1 MKKKKR
7 QQLII
12 KIVALLLALGM
23 IILSLGYVLF
33 PAYAADFFWDD
44 VPLEYRLNALGG
56 LIEEVQANYKDEV
69 DLDTMFT
76 GIYQGLFSS
85 LNDPWSGFYTYNV
98 SDDYTTTTE
107 EPFVGIGVTF
117 RLTTEDEFL
126 IISTIPGGS
135 ANEAGLKLG
144 DILIRVGGRD
154 LKGLTSEDVQAL
166 VKGPE
171 GTFVTLTVL
180 RDGVTMNFTL
190 ERRLVVSDNVQT
202 QMLDNKIAY
211 IKIGSFFEG
220 TAKDFKAARLKL
232 LNQGAKGLI
241 IDLRGNPGGFLSEV
255 QDICNQMIPQK
266 GRVIAYFTQQGKLL
280 DTVYSTGSDTRSVRT
295 VILTD
300 GETASASEFMVA
312 ALKDNG
318 VASVVGETT
327 FGKGV
332 AQSFYDSGNGTSF
345 KYSNFYFTGPSKDV
359 IQEKGITPNY
369 PVHSSEGLS
378 AAEIQMIKATVAPMT
393 ETYKYKPGEMGLNV
407 YAAQQRLQY
416 LGYDVPLSA
425 VMDEKTVQAVKDV
438 QREANK
444 HVYGTLDYTT
454 MDLIENAFSQ
464 WLNPTFEDLPLA
476 KALEVLK

>member
-12 KIVALLLALGM
+12 KIIAFALALGM

-44 VPLEYRLNALGG
+44 VPLEYRLDALGG

-85 LNDPWSGFYTYNV
+85 LNDPWSGFYTYDISN
-98 SDDYTTTTE
+98 DYTTTTE

-117 RLTTEDEFL
+117 RLTTENEFL

-135 ANEAGLKLG
+135 ANEAGIMLG
-144 DILIRVGGRD
+144 DILIRVGGKD
-154 LKGLTSEDVQAL
+154 LKGLTAEDVQAL

-171 GTFVTLTVL
+171 GTYVTLTTQ
-180 RDGVTMNFTL
+180 RNGVTMNYTL
-190 ERRLVVSDNVQT
+190 ERRLVVSDNVQSE
-202 QMLDNKIAY
+202 MLENNVGY
-211 IKIGSFFEG
+211 IRIGNFFEG
-220 TAKDFKAARLKL
+220 TANDFKMARLKL
-232 LNQGAKGLI
+232 LNDGAKSLI

-255 QDICNQMIPQK
+255 QDICNQMIPQS
-266 GRVIAYFTQQGKLL
+266 GRVMAYFTQQGKTIE
-280 DTVYSTGSDTRSVRT
+280 TVRTTGSNTRSVPT

-300 GETASASEFMVA
+300 GATASASEFMVA

-318 VASVVGETT
+318 VAKIVGETT
-327 FGKGV
+327 YGKGV

-345 KYSNFYFTGPSKDV
+345 KYSNFYFTGPSKQV

-369 PVHSSEGLS
+369 PVHSSDGLS
-378 AAEIQMIKATVAPMT
+378 AAEIQVIRSAIAPMT
-393 ETYKYKPGEMGLNV
+393 ESHKYKPGEMGLNV

-425 VMDEKTVQAVKDV
+425 VMDEKTVDAVRDI
-438 QREANK
+438 QREIGGY
-444 HVYGTLDYTT
+444 VYGVLDYNT
-454 MDLIENAFSQ
+454 MAALENAFNQ
-464 WLNPTFEDLPLA
+464 WLNPKFEDLPLA